1 MFYWMGA
8 IDFLFM
14 YYANRFGTQ
23 AQLDPVTGEIV
34 SPAGIPD
41 TSVHIRVL
49 GHDDD
54 AVPVLHC
61 QRLQFPDWWQRL
73 FFGKHKKEIAA
84 RPMTRHTSIVAFMEV
99 ITMLWT
105 CYLVLMFCYDDVFLG
120 ENHPVTLLVGV
131 GCFIG
136 SFFIFAKQ
144 LRLSAWG
151 ANIRMAIATVIVF
164 WTPIEILGRMDLLS
178 EIWVDPMGHKTEMII
193 ILAAFLVLAVYL
205 WYMGAKKKNAV
216 SQ

>member
-1 MFYWMGA
+1 MKRA
-8 IDFLFM
+8 PP
-14 YYANRFGTQ
+14 FGF
-23 AQLDPVTGEIV
+23 EIV
-34 SPAGIPD
+34 VDYKRIFRSWHIGAVKTVLISGERAD
-41 TSVHIRVL
+41 SVAH
-49 GHDDD
+49 G
-54 AVPVLHC
+54 
-61 QRLQFPDWWQRL
+61 
-73 FFGKHKKEIAA
+73 
-84 RPMTRHTSIVAFMEV
+84 S
-99 ITMLWT
+99 
-105 CYLVLMFCYDDVFLG
+105 YLLLMFCYDDVFLG